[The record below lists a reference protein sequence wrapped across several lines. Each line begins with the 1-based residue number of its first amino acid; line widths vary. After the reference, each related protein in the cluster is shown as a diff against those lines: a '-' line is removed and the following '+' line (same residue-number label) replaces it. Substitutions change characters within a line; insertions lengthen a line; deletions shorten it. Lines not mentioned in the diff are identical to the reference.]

1 MQICKFQPHNIVKH
15 TFADKL
21 FDCVWPFCGVVPER
35 FKFLNAVNFIKN
47 YMKMSLE
54 KHNSYSR
61 VTNSHGLF
69 QPIDDFFPTVKAKIH
84 CQINLPD
91 LLSD

>member
-1 MQICKFQPHNIVKH
+1 
-15 TFADKL
+15 
-21 FDCVWPFCGVVPER
+21 
-35 FKFLNAVNFIKN
+35 
-47 YMKMSLE
+47 MKMSLE